1 MRGERLPGIAA
12 GCFMFGLLLLFL
24 VEAGVARAVA
34 VPLIFLGIALG
45 VAAIATPSFLE
56 GDRDEP

>member
-1 MRGERLPGIAA
+1 MSGERLPRIAFA
-12 GCFMFGLLLLFL
+12 CFVLGLLLLFL